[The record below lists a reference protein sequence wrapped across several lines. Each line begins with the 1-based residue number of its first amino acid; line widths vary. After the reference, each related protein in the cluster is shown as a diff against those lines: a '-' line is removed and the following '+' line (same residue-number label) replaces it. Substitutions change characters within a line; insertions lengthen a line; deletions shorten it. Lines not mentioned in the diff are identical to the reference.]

1 MLDLHH
7 TFLVKKNKK
16 LSLFTVSWKDQQ
28 KCVYGETGDTNYMFF
43 FFLLI
48 IHFQKNEAEAE
59 QLFTN
64 IDQYTNIDFTVY
76 IGTEK
81 RVNSKKTCNKD
92 GCKSGFQVT
101 SYVVVHASALSMTC
115 WFTKK

>member
-1 MLDLHH
+1 MHR
-7 TFLVKKNKK
+7 
-16 LSLFTVSWKDQQ
+16 
-28 KCVYGETGDTNYMFF
+28 ETGDTNYLFF

-76 IGTEK
+76 IGLYSLYWYREK
-81 RVNSKKTCNKD
+81 GEQQENM
-92 GCKSGFQVT
+92 Q
-101 SYVVVHASALSMTC
+101 
-115 WFTKK
+115 